1 MANLHHRQY
10 EAEEPEIRRI
20 FEEEC
25 AKSGAEVKLPKF
37 LSGD

>member
-1 MANLHHRQY
+1 MPWQY

-25 AKSGAEVKLPKF
+25 AKSGAEVKMPKF
-37 LSGD
+37 P